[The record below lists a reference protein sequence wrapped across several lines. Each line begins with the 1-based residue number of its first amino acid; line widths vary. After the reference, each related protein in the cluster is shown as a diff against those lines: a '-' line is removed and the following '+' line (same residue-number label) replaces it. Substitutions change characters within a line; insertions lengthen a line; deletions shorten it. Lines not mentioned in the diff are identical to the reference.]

1 MFEQRVG
8 RASPV
13 SDIDCKPHGAVK
25 RVAAWN
31 LHYDVTVTLCSG
43 VTRLTAHTHTHTCL
57 SLQRAH
63 SAPVALQH
71 TITLAII
78 NGSLIGKEL

>member
-43 VTRLTAHTHTHTCL
+43 VTRLTAHTHTHLFESSACTFGT
-57 SLQRAH
+57 SRFTAH
-63 SAPVALQH
+63 NYSSYYKRLV
-71 TITLAII
+71 
-78 NGSLIGKEL
+78 NR

>member
-31 LHYDVTVTLCSG
+31 LHYDVTVTLCPG
-43 VTRLTAHTHTHTCL
+43 VIRLATHTYTCL

-63 SAPVALQH
+63 PVPVALQH
-71 TITLAII
+71 NFTVAII
-78 NGSLIGKEL
+78 NG